1 MVTNIGFYETSV
13 GKKVVMAV
21 SGIIFFGF
29 VVVHILGNLHLF
41 AGAESLN
48 NYAAFLQ
55 GLGPFKWI
63 VRGLLAL
70 AVIVHIVSAT
80 QVTLQSW
87 KARPVKYA
95 VTKYRE
101 TTYAARTMRLGGPLI
116 GLFVI
121 YHLLHL
127 TTGHLHPVK
136 SGFIHTAGQIP
147 NVYNNVVFGFQNP
160 YASGVYIAAML
171 LIGLHLY
178 HGLWSMFQSVGLSHP
193 KWNIYRQWFAV
204 LFALF
209 VTAAGISLPVAVL
222 TGFVV
227 PV

>member
-1 MVTNIGFYETSV
+1 
-13 GKKVVMAV
+13 
-21 SGIIFFGF
+21 
-29 VVVHILGNLHLF
+29 
-41 AGAESLN
+41 
-48 NYAAFLQ
+48 
-55 GLGPFKWI
+55 
-63 VRGLLAL
+63 
-70 AVIVHIVSAT
+70 
-80 QVTLQSW
+80 
-87 KARPVKYA
+87 
-95 VTKYRE
+95 
-101 TTYAARTMRLGGPLI
+101 
-116 GLFVI
+116 
-121 YHLLHL
+121 L

-147 NVYNNVVFGFQNP
+147 NVYNNVVLGFQNP

-204 LFALF
+204 VFALF